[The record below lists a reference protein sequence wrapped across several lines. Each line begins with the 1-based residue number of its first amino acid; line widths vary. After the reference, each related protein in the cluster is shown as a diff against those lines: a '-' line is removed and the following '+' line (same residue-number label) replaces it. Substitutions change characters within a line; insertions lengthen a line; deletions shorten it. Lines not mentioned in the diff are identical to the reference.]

1 MEDNLRKM
9 KQKFSIHWKSSKQP
23 RKQRKFIANA
33 PMHIK
38 RKMLTVTLEKELRKK
53 YGRRNIEVRKN
64 DEVKIMSGKFRKKQG
79 KVVSVDAKKIKVYVE
94 GIQITKKEGTKVGVG
109 IHPSNLKII
118 LLNTD
123 DKKRLKQ
130 RKEIKGKL
138 KPKNSLLQIDNEK
151 NSKANFLKEETEGV
165 LGKEKTQTKQIK
177 EQNAPKKK

>member
-1 MEDNLRKM
+1 M
-9 KQKFSIHWKSSKQP
+9 KQKFSMKWRSSKQP

-64 DEVKIMSGKFRKKQG
+64 DEVKIMTGKFKKKQG
-79 KVVSVDAKKIKVYVE
+79 KVIEVNVKKMKIYIE

-118 LLNTD
+118 SLNTD
-123 DKKRLKQ
+123 DKKRMKQ
-130 RKEIKGKL
+130 R
-138 KPKNSLLQIDNEK
+138 NEK
-151 NSKANFLKEETEGV
+151 KTGEKTEN
-165 LGKEKTQTKQIK
+165 KNEKKMENKIKTEKTQTKQTG